1 MRFPRVKA
9 EGQSFYHC
17 VCRVVA
23 RRFIFQA
30 GYGPARCQAL
40 QQELKSVF
48 DLSPS
53 LDFDISV
60 HRWIYPAF
68 PARLAVF
75 GERFFAHL
83 GRDSL

>member
-1 MRFPRVKA
+1 MIIR
-9 EGQSFYHC
+9 S
-17 VCRVVA
+17 VA
-23 RRFIFQA
+23 I
-30 GYGPARCQAL
+30 AL
-40 QQELKSVF
+40 EDPLEVAQELFALFLFNNKSPI
-48 DLSPS
+48 LA
-53 LDFDISV
+53 V